1 MPAVTTEEQKR
12 PRGGLPAARARA
24 EVLRAEIQRANDA
37 YYLRDAPL
45 LSDAEYDAIVGEL
58 RALEAQFP
66 QLAVDSPT
74 QKVSGRAESRFPKVR
89 HPVPMLSL
97 GNAFSFED
105 LDKFDQRCRELS
117 GRAEVR
123 YECEPKFDGL
133 SIGFLYRDRQL
144 VWGATRGDGVEGEDI
159 TPNLKTLGVVE
170 QLPADAPADLFVR
183 GEAVMARHD
192 FEELNER
199 RVAAGEAPFRN
210 PRNSAAGSLR
220 QIDPGVTATRKLT
233 VYCYN
238 ANALEGAALPV
249 TTQGA
254 LLDALDRWG
263 FDVFPHRG
271 KDLTLD
277 EVKAFVERQ
286 RELRHEWPFDTDGV
300 VIKVDDLAL
309 QEGLGFVGKDP
320 RGAIAFKY
328 PAEEVFTTLN
338 AVEWQVGRTG
348 VVTPVA
354 RLEPV
359 QVTGVV
365 VTNATLHNES
375 EIRRKGVMIGD
386 TVVLRRAGEVIPEVV
401 APVVE
406 RRDGD
411 EREIVIP
418 DKCPVCET
426 PLERAPGE
434 VALRCPNSAGC
445 PAQRHER
452 IRHFAGRGALDIEGL
467 GDANVRLLME
477 RDLVKDPADL
487 FRLRATDLMGLPGF
501 GPIAAN
507 NLIAAIDR
515 AREPELPRLLIGL
528 GIRHVG
534 SETAA
539 VLAERYGSL
548 EHLLATPEDEIQA
561 VPGVGNVAGAS
572 VAAWFAAPE
581 NRDLVERMLANG
593 VRPRVRERNTGPLL
607 GKKFVITGTLSA
619 PRPAVQ
625 ARIEAAGGQVVGGVS
640 KNVDYLVVGEDAG
653 SKVKQAEKL
662 GIPRLDE
669 AALGRLLAGE
679 LPELSVVEG
688 NDGEAALA
696 DQGAVGEERVR
707 LDGGQARLAL

>member
-1 MPAVTTEEQKR
+1 MTESAR
-12 PRGGLPAARARA
+12 NPRGGLPAARAQA
-24 EVLRAEIQRANDA
+24 EVLRAEIARANEA
-37 YYLRDAPL
+37 YYVRDAPL
-45 LSDAEYDAIVGEL
+45 LSDAEYDAMVGEL

-117 GRAEVR
+117 GRAEIR

-133 SIGFLYRDRQL
+133 SIGLLYRDHAL
-144 VWGATRGDGVEGEDI
+144 AWGATRGDGVEGEDI
-159 TPNLKTLGVVE
+159 TPNLRTLGVLDR
-170 QLPADAPADLFVR
+170 LPEDAPASLFVR
-183 GEAVMARHD
+183 GEAVMARQD
-192 FEELNER
+192 FEELNAR

-220 QIDPGVTATRKLT
+220 QVDPAMTAARKLT
-233 VYCYN
+233 LYCYN
-238 ANALEGAALPV
+238 AHPVDGSKLPV
-249 TTQGA
+249 ATQGD
-254 LLDALDRWG
+254 LLDALERWG
-263 FDVFPHRG
+263 FDVFPIRG
-271 KDLTLD
+271 KALTLD
-277 EVKAFVERQ
+277 AVKAFIERQ
-286 RELRHEWPFDTDGV
+286 RVERHQWPFDTDGV

-320 RGAIAFKY
+320 RGAVAFKF
-328 PAEEVFTTLN
+328 PPEEKFTTLKS
-338 AVEWQVGRTG
+338 VDWQVGRTG

-359 QVTGVV
+359 EVTGVV
-365 VTNATLHNES
+365 VVNATLHNES
-375 EIRRKGVMIGD
+375 EIRRKGVKIGD
-386 TVVLRRAGEVIPEVV
+386 TVVIRRAGEVIPEVV

-406 RRDGD
+406 RRTGD
-411 EREIVIP
+411 EKEIDIP
-418 DKCPVCET
+418 DTCPVCGT
-426 PLERAPGE
+426 RLDRAPGE

-445 PAQRHER
+445 PAQRRER
-452 IRHFAGRGALDIEGL
+452 LRHFAGRGALDIEGL
-467 GDANVRLLME
+467 GDANVQLLME
-477 RDLVKDPADL
+477 RELVNDPADL
-487 FRLRATDLMGLPGF
+487 FRLRATDLVGLPGF

-507 NLIAAIDR
+507 NLVAAIDR
-515 AREPELPRLLIGL
+515 ARQPDLARLLIGL

-539 VLAERYGSL
+539 ALAQRFGAL
-548 EHLLATPEDEIQA
+548 ETLLEAPEEEIKA

-572 VAAWFAAPE
+572 VAAWFADGQ
-581 NRDLVERMLANG
+581 NRDLVKRMLANG
-593 VRPRVRERNTGPLL
+593 VRPRVRERSDGPLQ

-625 ARIEAAGGQVVGGVS
+625 ARIEAVGGQVVGGVS
-640 KNVDYLVVGEDAG
+640 KNVDFVVVGADPG

-669 AALGRLLAGE
+669 
-679 LPELSVVEG
+679 S
-688 NDGEAALA
+688 ALA
-696 DQGAVGEERVR
+696 KLLSGQRLELGVVQGNYGETTLADEGAVGEERVG
-707 LDGGQARLAL
+707 LDRGKTRRPP